1 MGAFTDWLLQQ
12 VDRNDPVGD
21 LAADVTRDPDWPGSS
36 RSLSRLLVYLRSIC
50 EPFTD
55 NSSVA
60 AGACPGCWYTWR
72 SLVGG
77 CIPWSTVAAGACP
90 GCWYTCAT
98 VEPARGQSLRCK
110 RPGESGRR

>member
-60 AGACPGCWYTWR
+60 AGACPGCWYT
-72 SLVGG
+72 
-77 CIPWSTVAAGACP
+77 
-90 GCWYTCAT
+90 CAT